1 MPKLPGVDHRQAVRA
16 FQKFGFW
23 FARQEKH
30 VTMTNGG
37 RIITIPRENPFN
49 SFTMAGKVKDAGL
62 DLDEFKELL
71 LKLVLGKFV

>member
-1 MPKLPGVDHRQAVRA
+1 
-16 FQKFGFW
+16 
-23 FARQEKH
+23 
-30 VTMTNGG
+30 MTNGG